1 MLILYVDDDGDDREM
16 FSDAVREIDPQISCI
31 VFDSGQSVLDYLQ
44 TTGTLPNYIFID
56 INMPRMNGYECAKA
70 IKSKRK
76 LKNIQIIMYS
86 TSFNPHELAEFTELG
101 IKFLDKP
108 NKFINLVHSIRSLIM

>member
-16 FSDAVREIDPQISCI
+16 FFDAVREIDPQISCI

-70 IKSKRK
+70 IKSKKK

-86 TSFNPHELAEFTELG
+86 TSFNPHELAEFTQFG
-101 IKFLDKP
+101 IKSLDKP
-108 NKFINLVHSIRSLIM
+108 NKFTNLVHSIRHLIL

>member
-16 FSDAVREIDPQISCI
+16 FFDAVREIDPQISCI

-70 IKSKRK
+70 IKSKKK

-86 TSFNPHELAEFTELG
+86 TSFNPHELAEFSALG

-108 NKFINLVHSIRSLIM
+108 NKFMNLVHSIKSLIM

>member
-1 MLILYVDDDGDDREM
+1 MLIAYTDDDADDREL
-16 FSDAVREIDPQISCI
+16 FSDAIREIDPQISCM
-31 VFDSGQSVLDYLQ
+31 VFESGQSVLDYLN
-44 TTGTLPNYIFID
+44 TASTLPDFIFID

-76 LKNIQIIMYS
+76 LKNIHIIMYS

-108 NKFINLVHSIRSLIM
+108 NKFINLVHSIKSLIL

>member
-1 MLILYVDDDGDDREM
+1 MQIVYVDDDADDREM

-31 VFDSGQSVLDYLQ
+31 VFDSGQSVLDYLG
-44 TTGTLPNYIFID
+44 TTGTFPNYIFID

-70 IKSKRK
+70 IKSKKK

-86 TSFNPHELAEFTELG
+86 TSFNPHELAEFTQLG

-108 NKFINLVHSIRSLIM
+108 NKFINLVHSIRCIIL

>member
-1 MLILYVDDDGDDREM
+1 MLIVYADDDADDREM
-16 FSDAVREIDPQISCI
+16 FSDAIREIDPQISCM
-31 VFDSGQSVLDYLQ
+31 VFDSGQSILEYLN